1 MGELEDFFHFFQ
13 NYTSVV
19 KISCQFCC
27 MEYFDIHIQWCRII
41 RMFIIATMFI
51 VILGLVGGDNLRFLS
66 MVTAE
71 VIAAAIW
78 IAGGLLFLI
87 KFSYVIPLWL

>member
-1 MGELEDFFHFFQ
+1 MI
-13 NYTSVV
+13 TSSRNMAQRGVGC
-19 KISCQFCC
+19 KR
-27 MEYFDIHIQWCRII
+27 CRII

-71 VIAAAIW
+71 GIAAAIW

-87 KFSYVIPLWL
+87 KFSFWLLDKSEDNANGPEQA